1 MSRPRQLGARLAL
14 GLACLLGSRLPGL
27 AGQTALYL
35 SLGVFPGMALGA
47 LLAGRA
53 PGAPR
58 WTLGLAL
65 APLASSG
72 AGALLLGMRVPLPT
86 AALATAAGGWLLWL
100 LLGLRA
106 HDETAP
112 AEADAADVRFTLG
125 LGLGLALIA
134 ALPWLVNRWIL
145 VRSDGWIHA
154 GLVWEIVHHGIPPQ
168 DPRFAGLAINFMWF
182 YNLFIAMLAS
192 LGRRDPFV
200 FMTLFNTLNLAV
212 CAALAYRI
220 ALELWRDRTSARGA
234 ALLTVVGLNA
244 GTWLLWP
251 FGLLRS
257 LVGETRGWADAQSY
271 VANLKPGTC
280 SIIFNLPAPGAHF
293 VFLLDKFTVGTSLSY
308 AWLLMAIWLW
318 SLVRWLE
325 HGRQEALALAAVS
338 AAGMFFMHTVVGAS
352 VVPVGLATLA
362 LAWLARPRW
371 PWLPSRSRLAAL
383 AAVTLCGALLA
394 APYTWSISRGWAPGR
409 SGFRV
414 PLFQPSWAMAWTLVS
429 ACAVT
434 FWFARRPLGRV
445 FRERL
450 TGGAMLALFILTM
463 TVFALLVHL
472 RLSNET
478 KFVFQ
483 VFIPLAL
490 FGGATFLPDLRAFV
504 RRRGRW
510 VAVPVLALLF
520 LCGPALMLQGYCA
533 DPEGRTSPRL
543 HPGPGE
549 QRLYAWIRERTPA
562 EAVFVDARGR
572 DLILV
577 LAERRLWV
585 GTTSVPELAAFPVR
599 EMEERRAVE
608 ADLFGSGADLEHSVR
623 SLARLRQPV
632 YVLFR
637 PDDFPG
643 QRPWTNLE
651 RPGAPFDLVYD
662 RDGFRVYQLRS

>member
-1 MSRPRQLGARLAL
+1 
-14 GLACLLGSRLPGL
+14 
-27 AGQTALYL
+27 
-35 SLGVFPGMALGA
+35 MALGA

-112 AEADAADVRFTLG
+112 AEADAADVRFMLG

-251 FGLLRS
+251 LGLVRS

-271 VANLKPGTC
+271 VAAFKPGTC
-280 SIIFNLPAPGAHF
+280 DIIFSLPAPFARF
-293 VFLLDKFTVGTSLSY
+293 VLFLDKFTVGTSLSY

-325 HGRQEALALAAVS
+325 RGRREALVWAAVS

-383 AAVTLCGALLA
+383 AAVTMCGALLA
-394 APYTWSISRGWAPGR
+394 APYTWSISRGWAPSR
-409 SGFRV
+409 SGFKV
-414 PLFQPSWAMAWTLVS
+414 PLVQPSWTIAWTLVS

-450 TGGAMLALFILTM
+450 TGGAMLALFTLSM
-463 TVFALLVHL
+463 TAFALLVHL
-472 RLSNET
+472 RLNNET

-520 LCGPALMLQGYCA
+520 LGGPALMLQGYCA

-543 HPGPGE
+543 HPSPGE

-572 DLILV
+572 DLVMV

-599 EMEERRAVE
+599 EMDERRAVE

-623 SLARLRQPV
+623 SLARLLQPV
-632 YVLFR
+632 YVLYR

-643 QRPWTNLE
+643 RRPWANLE
-651 RPGAPFDLVYD
+651 RPGAPFALVYD
-662 RDGFRVYQLRS
+662 RDGFRVYRLRS